1 MNVFQY
7 LAALDTLDA
16 ACDAGLISNANLSQ
30 GVACLSAAYEEQEA
44 AAKTQPVN
52 SPARIV
58 ATPAAVL
65 VRPVYSTCAACN
77 GDGLAADDAGTIC
90 AGCLGSGGSVID
102 ANPTNN

>member
-44 AAKTQPVN
+44 AAKTHPVN

-58 ATPAAVL
+58 AAPSAPLA
-65 VRPVYSTCAACN
+65 RPIYSTCAACN
-77 GDGLAADDAGTIC
+77 GDGIAADDAGATC
-90 AGCLGSGGSVID
+90 AGCLGSGGSVLD
-102 ANPTNN
+102 ANPTSN